1 MSLDNDGD
9 GDGDDDD
16 GDDGDG
22 DDAVDGVYGD
32 DDNGV
37 GDGGYD
43 NESVLSE
50 FNGLGQ
56 KSLEVLIM
64 VKRIRMTIS
73 IFWGGDQTTV
83 SPLCLTNCRWLKIQ
97 WLNF

>member
-1 MSLDNDGD
+1 MSDFNGSSHSQRTMSLDNDGD
-9 GDGDDDD
+9 GDGDDDGDDGVD
-16 GDDGDG
+16 GDDDI
-22 DDAVDGVYGD
+22 
-32 DDNGV
+32 GV

-73 IFWGGDQTTV
+73 IFLGGDQTTV
-83 SPLCLTNCRWLKIQ
+83 SPLCLTNCR
-97 WLNF
+97 

>member
-9 GDGDDDD
+9 G
-16 GDDGDG
+16 
-22 DDAVDGVYGD
+22 VDGVDGVD
-32 DDNGV
+32 DIGV

-64 VKRIRMTIS
+64 VKRIRMTLS
-73 IFWGGDQTTV
+73 IFWGEIKQLCPPCV
-83 SPLCLTNCRWLKIQ
+83 SPIAGD
-97 WLNF
+97 